1 MLFVNCFEFL
11 LCFVLDLLV
20 FYSALVLC
28 FFLFDFASRSCLWPL
43 LLFRLSF
50 CKSRFSSL
58 ALVFGS
64 CLAFAFYFY
73 FSFFVYGF
81 YLAFTSCFW
90 LLLSFHFSLLSFMFR
105 LWVKTHYGGPKVID
119 VVFIISLFHSAKL
132 ESLFQNCKHCPL
144 RLKICGFQKSL
155 LQKSYILFIF

>member
-1 MLFVNCFEFL
+1 MRRRPKLYKLNVNEWKLLWFCFVCYMLFVNCFEFL

-43 LLFRLSF
+43 LLFQLSF

-64 CLAFAFYFY
+64 CLTFGSYFY

-81 YLAFTSCFW
+81 NLAFASCFCF
-90 LLLSFHFSLLSFMFR
+90 SFFAFGSCQVLISHFYL
-105 LWVKTHYGGPKVID
+105 
-119 VVFIISLFHSAKL
+119 SLFVYGWK
-132 ESLFQNCKHCPL
+132 NTMVD
-144 RLKICGFQKSL
+144 QKWQMWCS
-155 LQKSYILFIF
+155 